1 MSVGTIALKVA
12 IVGAAYAFAAWV
24 SMQLAYLPDKSSL
37 IWLPAGVALGLTYGW
52 GYRVGL
58 LGAGLGV
65 ASVVYWVWGKWGLA
79 LLSAVPVMLQ
89 AGVGVWL
96 LHTTHTD
103 PRLKHWRDV
112 AKFLGACALASVISP
127 LLNTLLWVEYRIVE
141 PRDWTLSFLHRWMG
155 DTMGHLVAG
164 GFLLV
169 WWDDWRMR
177 KRDYITLL
185 GLALLCAGAVWLA
198 FYLPRVTLLP
208 APAMSVLLPVFF
220 IATFAYQQRGVTF
233 IILVAVMMLAV
244 EAAHW
249 KTAQP
254 IELREFVFGWT
265 FIFLVFGTLMAFAG
279 PIAQQR
285 EYLHQL
291 EQSRQELER
300 ALQQAHDILENAP
313 TVAMQMYD
321 EQGRILFWNRA
332 SEQFY
337 GFTKEQAEGKTLD
350 ALIFTPEEHEEYL
363 RKLQEVARTGQP
375 APLKEWHIR
384 TADGKERVILS
395 SLFPIRYGDQMR
407 FICADIDITELKAL
421 QQRLFQA
428 EKMES
433 IGRLAGGVAHDF
445 NNLLTAIIG
454 FAELAQGRLPED
466 HPVQSDLQRIV
477 EASERAAKLVRQLL
491 GFARKQLTQPQPT
504 EVNRVIRNLLPLL
517 ERSLSEMVSIRL
529 RLTDAD
535 TTVLIDP
542 SQLEQILLNLA
553 INARDAMQSKGGGIL
568 TLATERQHYSAEQ
581 LQTEVEAEAL
591 TPGEYVCLIV
601 QDTGMGIPEEV
612 RPHLFEPFFTT
623 KGLGNTGLG
632 LATVYGIVRQNR
644 GFITFESEVGIGTT
658 FRVCLPAWGHKATNS
673 AESQGQTGVSAPLQA

>member
-1 MSVGTIALKVA
+1 MA

-24 SMQLAYLPDKSSL
+24 SLQFAYLPDKSSL
-37 IWLPAGVALGLTYGW
+37 VWLPAGVALGLTYWW

-65 ASVVYWVWGKWGLA
+65 ASVVYWVWGKWSLA

-96 LHTTHTD
+96 LHVTHTD
-103 PRLKHWRDV
+103 PRLQHGRDV
-112 AKFLGACALASVISP
+112 MKFLGVCALASVISP
-127 LLNTLLWVEYRIVE
+127 SLNTLLRLEYGIVE

-169 WWDDWRMR
+169 WWNDWRMR

-185 GLALLCAGAVWLA
+185 GLALLCAASVWLA

-332 SEQFY
+332 SERFY

-350 ALIFTPEEHEEYL
+350 ALIFTDEEQTEYL
-363 RKLQEVARTGQP
+363 QMLQEVARTGQP
-375 APLKEWHIR
+375 APLREWRIR
-384 TADGKERVILS
+384 TADGKERIILS

-466 HPVQSDLQRIV
+466 HPVQGDLQRIV

-644 GFITFESEVGIGTT
+644 GFITFESKVGIGTT
-658 FRVCLPAWGHKATNS
+658 FRVCLPAWGHKETNS
-673 AESQGQTGVSAPLQA
+673 ADGGDDKNAVAP

>member
-1 MSVGTIALKVA
+1 MKPKKTGSMSVGTVALKVA
-12 IVGAAYAFAAWV
+12 LAAAAYAFAAWI
-24 SMQLAYLPDKSSL
+24 SLQFAYLPDKSSL
-37 IWLPAGVALGLTYGW
+37 VWLPAGVALGLTYWW

-65 ASVVYWVWGKWGLA
+65 AGAVYTAWSKWDLA

-96 LHTTHTD
+96 LHTTRTD

-112 AKFLGACALASVISP
+112 VLFLAVCALVSLISP
-127 LLNTLLWVEYRIVE
+127 LLNTLLHAKYGIVE
-141 PRDWTLSFLHRWMG
+141 PQDWNLSFMHRWMG
-155 DTMGHLVAG
+155 DTMGHLVVG

-169 WWDDWRMR
+169 WWGNGRMR
-177 KRDYITLL
+177 QRDYTALF
-185 GLALLCAGAVWLA
+185 GLALLCAASVWLA
-198 FYLPRVTLLP
+198 FYLQRVALLP
-208 APAMSVLLPVFF
+208 APAMSVLLPVFV
-220 IATFAYQQRGVTF
+220 IAAFAYQHRGVTL
-233 IILVAVMMLAV
+233 ITLVAVMMLAIEV
-244 EAAHW
+244 ARW
-249 KTAQP
+249 KASQP
-254 IELREFVFGWT
+254 IELREFVFGWM
-265 FIFLVFGTLMAFAG
+265 FVFLVFGALMAIAG

-285 EYLHQL
+285 EYTHQL
-291 EQSRQELER
+291 EQSRQDLER
-300 ALQQAHDILENAP
+300 ALQQAQDILENAP

-321 EQGRILFWNRA
+321 AQGRILFWNRA

-350 ALIFTPEEHEEYL
+350 ALIFTPEEQAEYL
-363 RKLQEVARTGQP
+363 QLLQEVARTGQP
-375 APLKEWHIR
+375 APLREWRIR

-395 SLFPIRYGDQMR
+395 SLFPIRYGDATR
-407 FICADIDITELKAL
+407 FICADIDITEIKAL

-433 IGRLAGGVAHDF
+433 IGRLAGGIAHDF

-466 HPVQSDLQRIV
+466 HPVQSDLRRIV

-504 EVNRVIRNLLPLL
+504 EINRVIHDLLPLL
-517 ERSLSEMVSIRL
+517 KHSLGETIQVRL

-535 TTVLIDP
+535 TTVMIDP

-553 INARDAMQSKGGGIL
+553 INARDAMQSKGGGVL
-568 TLATERQHYSAEQ
+568 MLATERRYYSAAQ
-581 LQTEVEAEAL
+581 LQAEVEAESL

-601 QDTGMGIPEEV
+601 QDTGVGIPEEV
-612 RPHLFEPFFTT
+612 HPHLFEPFFST
-623 KGLGNTGLG
+623 KGVGNTGLG
-632 LATVYGIVRQNR
+632 LA
-644 GFITFESEVGIGTT
+644 
-658 FRVCLPAWGHKATNS
+658 
-673 AESQGQTGVSAPLQA
+673 